1 VWPAERRSARL
12 TLAFLKASVDPP
24 ARALEF
30 RRVEAG
36 GFLLFVHP
44 ALTTLPDELLIVLR
58 GRRHPRLEAYGD
70 GLAYLVPLSGAGGTR
85 GTAVQR
91 PIRRGPVLPPGGRVH
106 GPARAPGPGAGAGAG
121 AGGQAN
127 RQPPRDAPTADQP
140 RVPIPN
146 ENRLVVTAWQAGVM
160 TTEGPRVRVALR
172 RIGARQELR
181 LAAALSR
188 ADRPMAAG
196 WWSLLAIR
204 GVLPACFS
212 IATGVLV
219 GAIQHQASLAVPLV
233 VVGVL
238 FIALQVLGPLHT
250 ALSANLGDRT
260 SAWLYDELT
269 GACVSVPGIGHLEDP
284 ELAADLQVAR
294 DFDRGMTG
302 PPLSASM
309 DFIAGG
315 LVDMVAGLAQ
325 ACVLF
330 GFAWWAPPLLAGAW
344 LGTHWLLRESGVWKD
359 RNTEEV
365 RQAQRDADYAYRLA
379 VDPPAAKELRIF
391 GLPDWVLE
399 RFLVSR
405 RRLHRLQYE
414 ATRMRERSV
423 LASLALV
430 LAANLLVL
438 WALASAALDHRL
450 ALGALIAYA
459 SAAIGTSMIAFGGLN
474 WALDSA
480 AAPVAAVA
488 RLKAAMA
495 RAGPIRPGTRP
506 AGGRPA
512 HHIIFRNVT
521 FAYPAAP
528 AHPVLDGLDLEIPAG
543 TSLAIVGQNGAGKT
557 TLAKLLCRLY
567 DPQAGAIEVDGVDL
581 KDLDTESW
589 RRRITAVF
597 QDFVRFELTLRENV
611 APRETSAEDGAV
623 SGVPALDDTVTAAL
637 AEAGAHGLAGLDTV
651 LAKGY
656 SGGTDLSGGQWQR
669 VALARA
675 LSAVR
680 LGAGLVLLDEPT
692 AQLDVRGEAE
702 IFERVLAA
710 TRSCTTILISHRF
723 STVRHV
729 DRIAVVEHGT
739 VVEFGSHEELME
751 LRGRYWTMFSLQAK
765 RFAEGTP
772 EEGEEEVTFDVLT

>member
-1 VWPAERRSARL
+1 VRA
-12 TLAFLKASVDPP
+12 ASP
-24 ARALEF
+24 
-30 RRVEAG
+30 
-36 GFLLFVHP
+36 
-44 ALTTLPDELLIVLR
+44 
-58 GRRHPRLEAYGD
+58 
-70 GLAYLVPLSGAGGTR
+70 
-85 GTAVQR
+85 
-91 PIRRGPVLPPGGRVH
+91 
-106 GPARAPGPGAGAGAG
+106 
-121 AGGQAN
+121 
-127 RQPPRDAPTADQP
+127 
-140 RVPIPN
+140 
-146 ENRLVVTAWQAGVM
+146 
-160 TTEGPRVRVALR
+160 LR
-172 RIGARQELR
+172 RLRARQELQ
-181 LAAALSR
+181 LATALSR

-196 WWSLLAIR
+196 WWSLLFVR
-204 GVLPACFS
+204 GLLPAGFS

-219 GAIQHQASLAVPLV
+219 GAIQHRYSLAAPLV
-233 VVGVL
+233 IVAVV
-238 FIALQVLGPLHT
+238 FILLQVIGPLHA

-260 SAWLYDELT
+260 AAWLYDELA
-269 GACVSVPGIGHLEDP
+269 GACAAVPGIGHLEDP

-302 PPLSASM
+302 PPLSTSM

-330 GFAWWAPPLLAGAW
+330 GFAWWAPLVLAGAW
-344 LGTHWLLRESGVWKD
+344 LGTHWLLRESAVWKD
-359 RNTEEV
+359 RNTDEV

-430 LAANLLVL
+430 LAANVFVL
-438 WALASAALDHRL
+438 WVLAAAALDHRL
-450 ALGALIAYA
+450 GLGGLVAYA
-459 SAAIGTSMIAFGGLN
+459 SAAVGTSMIAFGGLN
-474 WALDSA
+474 WALDGA

-488 RLKAAMA
+488 RLRAAMG
-495 RAGPIRPGTRP
+495 RAGTITPGDRP
-506 AGGRPA
+506 ADGMPA
-512 HHIIFRNVT
+512 RQIRFRDVT

-528 AHPVLDGLDLEIPAG
+528 ARPVLKGLDLEIPAG
-543 TSLAIVGQNGAGKT
+543 SSLAIVGQNGAGKT

-567 DPQAGAIEVDGVDL
+567 DPQSGAIEVDGVDL
-581 KDLDTESW
+581 KELDLASW
-589 RRRITAVF
+589 RRRVTAVF

-611 APRETSAEDGAV
+611 APRETIGRAFAGIGQDTLDAAV
-623 SGVPALDDTVTAAL
+623 AAAL
-637 AEAGAHGLAGLDTV
+637 GQAGAGALADLDTV

-702 IFERVLAA
+702 IFERILAA

-729 DRIAVVEHGT
+729 DRIAVVENGA
-739 VVEFGSHEELME
+739 VVESGSHEELMA
-751 LRGRYWTMFSLQAK
+751 LRGRYWTMFSLQAQ
-765 RFAEGTP
+765 RFATGTP
-772 EEGEEEVTFDVLT
+772 EEGEEEVTFDVLS